1 MTSMGIGTGCSEVI
15 KLEEY
20 GVFGG
25 PRLLEV
31 GCGDGRITAQLA
43 QKATCL
49 VAVDPSPND
58 LMRAVRRVDKAF
70 FCRASG
76 VQLPFPDDSFDTVL
90 FTLSLHHQDSRLAL
104 GEAGRVV
111 APGGRILVMEPA
123 VDGEAQQLFHFF
135 EDETAALSS
144 DTAAGTLLGTMG
156 YMAPEQ
162 LRSEPVDVRTDVFAF
177 GCVLYEMLSG
187 RRPFAGG
194 SSAEHISAVLRDE
207 PPVEVRFSRVYGE
220 EATFLRQDDGVARF
234 GEHSGRC
241 GRFALCAEE
250 AGLDYYALD
259 LRGHGRSQ
267 GRRGHV
273 GSFDRLLSDLDRFRR
288 RTGNGGPASPTIL
301 LGHSLGGLIVG
312 RYVQEFGFPG

>member
-1 MTSMGIGTGCSEVI
+1 MGIGTGCSEVI

-43 QKATCL
+43 EKATCL

-90 FTLSLHHQDSRLAL
+90 DSRLAL
-104 GEAGRVV
+104 KEAARVV

-135 EDETAALSS
+135 EDETAALESAMSAIAASS
-144 DTAAGTLLGTMG
+144 LRIAQATQFEADWQFESKYDFSH
-156 YMAPEQ
+156 YM
-162 LRSEPVDVRTDVFAF
+162 FAYHD
-177 GCVLYEMLSG
+177 L
-187 RRPFAGG
+187 AWN
-194 SSAEHISAVLRDE
+194 AQ
-207 PPVEVRFSRVYGE
+207 
-220 EATFLRQDDGVARF
+220 T
-234 GEHSGRC
+234 
-241 GRFALCAEE
+241 E
-250 AGLDYYALD
+250 AGLFRQLGEKAA
-259 LRGHGRSQ
+259 
-267 GRRGHV
+267 
-273 GSFDRLLSDLDRFRR
+273 DRPLVLKDKLKLLCL
-288 RTGNGGPASPTIL
+288 
-301 LGHSLGGLIVG
+301 SL
-312 RYVQEFGFPG
+312 